1 MGKQGK
7 KLSLSALVLMI
18 FTTIF
23 GFGNTP
29 AAFEQMGY
37 GAIFWYILG
46 AVLFFIPAGLM
57 FAEYGSTFK
66 EAKGG
71 IYSWLEASIGEKW
84 AFIATFMWL
93 ASWLIWMVMIS
104 QKIWITLATII
115 SGHDTT
121 GTWSILGLNSTMT
134 IGLLAI
140 AWVLFVTWAAS
151 RGIDTLAKVSSLG
164 GIAIMALNVIL
175 LLASVIIL
183 IANHGQLAQPIH
195 HLSDFATSPSAQ
207 FQSPIAMISFV
218 IYAIF
223 AYGGLESLGGIT
235 DSLDKPEKTFPK
247 GILIGGAVIAIGYSL
262 AIFLWGVSA
271 NWHSVIIGQKANL
284 GNITY
289 VLMRNLGYQL
299 GNSLGMSSG
308 TSALM
313 GTIFSRFAGVGMLLA
328 YIGSFFVLSYSPLK
342 SFILGSPKELWPKKM
357 TELNKNGMPANSMWL
372 QAIIVIVFVGG
383 ISILAAITHKDATF
397 FYNVLT
403 NMSNVSTTL
412 PYLFLVGA
420 FPFFRAKKELDHP
433 FEAYHNHT
441 WIITVTTVV
450 MLTVGVG
457 IVFTILVPFITG
469 DMFTALWTI
478 AGPIFFGA
486 IAWIFFARKERN
498 KQNL

>member
-1 MGKQGK
+1 MGEQKK
-7 KLSLSALVLMI
+7 KLSLGALVLMI

-29 AAFEQMGY
+29 TAFQQMGY

-46 AVLFFIPAGLM
+46 AILFFIPAGLM
-57 FAEYGSTFK
+57 FAEYGATFK

-71 IYSWLEASIGEKW
+71 LYSWLEQSIGEKW

-93 ASWLIWMVMIS
+93 ASWIIWMVMIA

-121 GTWSILGLNSTMT
+121 GSWSLFGMNSTMT

-140 AWVLFVTWAAS
+140 LWVVFVTWAAS
-151 RGIDTLAKVSSLG
+151 RGINTLAKVSSLG
-164 GIAIMALNVIL
+164 GLAVMAMNVIL
-175 LLASVIIL
+175 LLASVFIL
-183 IANHGQLAQPIH
+183 IANHGHLAQPIN

-207 FQSPIAMISFV
+207 FQNPIAMISFV

-223 AYGGLESLGGIT
+223 AYGGLESMGGIT

-247 GILIGGAVIAIGYSL
+247 GVMIGGIVIAVGYSF

-271 NWHSVIIGQKANL
+271 NWHTVILEQKANL

-289 VLMRNLGYQL
+289 VMMQNLGLEL
-299 GNSLGMSSG
+299 GKAMGLSSSTAVALG
-308 TSALM
+308 TA
-313 GTIFSRFAGVGMLLA
+313 FSRFSGLGMLLA
-328 YIGSFFVLSYSPLK
+328 YVGSFFVLSYSPLK

-372 QAIIVIVFVGG
+372 QAIVVSVFIAG
-383 ISILAAITHKDATF
+383 ISILASITHKEATF

-403 NMSNVSTTL
+403 SMSNVSTTL
-412 PYLFLVGA
+412 PYIFLVGA
-420 FPFFRAKKELDHP
+420 FPFFKAKKDLDRP
-433 FEAYHNHT
+433 FEVYRSRPWMLT
-441 WIITVTTVV
+441 IVTVV
-450 MLTVGVG
+450 LITVGVG
-457 IVFTILVPFITG
+457 IVFTAISPFISGDLFTG
-469 DMFTALWTI
+469 LWTV
-478 AGPIFFGA
+478 AGPLFFGL
-486 IAWIFFARKERN
+486 IAWAFLVRREKN
-498 KQNL
+498 KNI